1 MHARYTVQIVRQPMG
16 ETGFLVTCH
25 DIPGVITEG
34 ATEAE
39 AEVQARDALLTMIE
53 LMMDLDRPVPLPSAG
68 QGTVIDLGTLVAA
81 KIALHNLRLEA
92 GLNRAQLAERIG
104 GSPSQAARNLSVRH
118 NSRMDQID
126 RALAVL
132 GYHAEIA
139 VMRGAAE

>member
-1 MHARYTVQIVRQPMG
+1 
-16 ETGFLVTCH
+16 
-25 DIPGVITEG
+25 
-34 ATEAE
+34 
-39 AEVQARDALLTMIE
+39 
-53 LMMDLDRPVPLPSAG
+53 MDLDRPIPLPCAG

-104 GSPSQAARNLSVRH
+104 GSPSQAARNLSVRR

-126 RALAVL
+126 RALAAL